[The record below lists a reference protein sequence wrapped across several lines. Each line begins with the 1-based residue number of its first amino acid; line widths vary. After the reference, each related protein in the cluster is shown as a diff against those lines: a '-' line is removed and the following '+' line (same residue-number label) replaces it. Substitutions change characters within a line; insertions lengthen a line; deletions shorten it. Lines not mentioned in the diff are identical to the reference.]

1 MDDSSFIAPS
11 APPELAASPEQQER
25 QRLTRRRWLLGS
37 AAGISALAAGA
48 GGLWWREQ
56 NTQAD
61 GLVQSLQQQFW
72 GQTFSTPDGAALA
85 MTTFRGR
92 PLLLNFWATWCP
104 PCIHELPL
112 LNRFYN
118 ERHAQGW
125 QVLGLAMDKE
135 AAVRQFLA
143 RQPLSYPIA
152 MAGANG
158 SQLTRT
164 LGNLQGGLPFTVV
177 LGADGG
183 VLHRKIG
190 QIKEQ
195 DLTRWA
201 A

>member
-11 APPELAASPEQQER
+11 APAELAASPEQQER

-37 AAGISALAAGA
+37 ATGISALAAGA

-72 GQTFSTPDGAALA
+72 GQTFSTPDGTALA
-85 MTTFRGR
+85 MTAFRGR

-112 LNRFYN
+112 LNSFYN

-143 RQPLSYPIA
+143 RQPLSYPVA
-152 MAGANG
+152 MAGANAA
-158 SQLTRT
+158 QLTRT